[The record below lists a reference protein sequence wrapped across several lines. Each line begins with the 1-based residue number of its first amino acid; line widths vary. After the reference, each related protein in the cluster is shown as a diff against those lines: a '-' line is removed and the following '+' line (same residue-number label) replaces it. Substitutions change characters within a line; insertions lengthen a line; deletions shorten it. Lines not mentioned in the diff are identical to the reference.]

1 MRNKIAS
8 LRWEKVPVEGYCRIQ
23 GWGGGDLSICQKMI
37 LCPALMKKC
46 HNILI
51 LDFTFNNI
59 LQGVL
64 VCAPILKIKK
74 KIISDSLSPWNYF
87 YKTMVLILS
96 QFLNI
101 KTMVLYSGGS
111 INRESPVQVQIWG
124 IQKWGFHLL
133 GNEFVNSRVTH
144 VVQCYSYDSWKLNPL
159 TVFRCWLFKQWNYCA
174 TNGHKILICFCF
186 QLSDCKYQIC
196 VY

>member
-1 MRNKIAS
+1 MVLYMRRWSYKWEIKLGHLDGKKSQWRGIAGY
-8 LRWEKVPVEGYCRIQ
+8 KVG
-23 GWGGGDLSICQKMI
+23 GGGDLSIYQKMI
-37 LCPALMKKC
+37 LCPAMKKC

-101 KTMVLYSGGS
+101 KTMVLYSSGS
-111 INRESPVQVQIWG
+111 INQDSPVPIWNFKLSWIILSVNCCTG
-124 IQKWGFHLL
+124 
-133 GNEFVNSRVTH
+133 GN
-144 VVQCYSYDSWKLNPL
+144 
-159 TVFRCWLFKQWNYCA
+159 
-174 TNGHKILICFCF
+174 
-186 QLSDCKYQIC
+186 
-196 VY
+196 

>member
-1 MRNKIAS
+1 MVLYMRRWSYKWEIKIGS

-23 GWGGGDLSICQKMI
+23 GGGEGGDLSICQKMI

-46 HNILI
+46 HNILM

-59 LQGVL
+59 LRGVL

-96 QFLNI
+96 QFLKI
-101 KTMVLYSGGS
+101 KTMVLVFWWIYKSRISGTVIIQWMTAHTTGGTFW
-111 INRESPVQVQIWG
+111 QVM
-124 IQKWGFHLL
+124 
-133 GNEFVNSRVTH
+133 VT
-144 VVQCYSYDSWKLNPL
+144 
-159 TVFRCWLFKQWNYCA
+159 
-174 TNGHKILICFCF
+174 
-186 QLSDCKYQIC
+186 
-196 VY
+196 